1 MTRFWHVMG
10 DEGFRLFFPLAALY
24 AALWPVM
31 WVLALGFDLPLAR
44 DVPPSLWHAHEMLF
58 GAWGAALI
66 GFLTTAVPEW
76 TDTDRLRGRALFV
89 LAGLWGAGRFVGL
102 WGWDGAGAIGALA
115 DLGWMAALLVYLAH
129 VSWRARSDALLGF
142 GLWLGLLAGLLGAAR
157 WAMVG
162 GDIAAAERALHLSGL
177 AFLGLLGLALARIT
191 VPVTNLILDPSEKT
205 SPFRPHPGRMN
216 LPSGLVFVAIAG
228 DLAALSPAV
237 SGFLYCAAGA
247 GFLDRL
253 GEHFIGKSA
262 LRTEILLL
270 AGASLGAG
278 IGLGL
283 IGTSRL
289 GAPFGEVPGLHLAL
303 MGGLGAGV
311 LAVLCI
317 AGRLHAD
324 LPLRVPFLAR
334 IGGVCL
340 LLATLAR
347 IAPGLGWDLPLP
359 YMWAALLWAGA
370 FGFWLAGY
378 WRALLHMPE
387 GQ

>member
-1 MTRFWHVMG
+1 MSRFWRILG

-24 AALWPVM
+24 AALWPAM
-31 WVLALGFDLPLAR
+31 WVLALGFGLPLAR

-76 TDTDRLRGRALFV
+76 TDTARLRGRPLFALG
-89 LAGLWGAGRFVGL
+89 ALWGVGRIVGL
-102 WGWDGAGAIGALA
+102 WGWEGAGALGALA
-115 DLGWMAALLVYLAH
+115 DLGWMAALLAYLAH

-142 GLWLGLLAGLLGAAR
+142 GLWLALLGALFGAAR
-157 WAMVG
+157 WAMAS

-191 VPVTNLILDPSEKT
+191 VPVSNLILDPSEET

-216 LPSGLVFVAIAG
+216 LPSGLVLVAIAG

-237 SGFLYCAAGA
+237 TGFLYCAAGA

-253 GEHFIGKSA
+253 AEHFIGKGA

-278 IGLGL
+278 LGLGL
-283 IGTSRL
+283 IGASRL

-311 LAVLCI
+311 LAVLSI

-324 LPLRVPFLAR
+324 LPLRVPPLAR
-334 IGGVCL
+334 LGALCL
-340 LLATLAR
+340 FAATLFR
-347 IAPGLGWDLPLP
+347 TAPGLGWDLPLP
-359 YMWAALLWAGA
+359 YALAALLWAGA
-370 FGFWLAGY
+370 FAIWLAAY
-378 WRALLHMPE
+378 WRALWHMPTSP
-387 GQ
+387 